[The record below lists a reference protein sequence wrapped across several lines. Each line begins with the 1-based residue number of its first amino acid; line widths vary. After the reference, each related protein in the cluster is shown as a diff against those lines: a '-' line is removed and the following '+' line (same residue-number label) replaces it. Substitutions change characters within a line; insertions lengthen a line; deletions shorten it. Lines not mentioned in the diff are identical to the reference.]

1 MAKFDYALGYR
12 LLDFTSKEAYR
23 AGTAEGQRNEAQCAT
38 AVSAWAFWHGYTDV
52 NILGDGG
59 QRFEV
64 AKQAGYKVGKEV
76 KPWSWIC
83 FGTGYYGKY
92 GHIMAIYDVVGD
104 DVYYCE
110 ANYNGDGNITED
122 DMLIVKCKI
131 TDLTNRAGYQGC
143 IYIAET
149 FPKVKQKNLDYHYSL
164 DGKKTKLNKNVKFK
178 TYTVNCADGLNYRE
192 FPNGRLMGVYRN
204 GTTVKV
210 FENSDTV
217 VNGLTWVKTDY
228 GCWCAKKYLVD
239 TTETKE
245 KNKTTTP
252 TTPSNNLAKEDDS
265 QYTFT
270 TIEGL
275 DLSYCQTSVNFNT
288 VKSNGY
294 KFVIL
299 RAGYGNAILYPNQY
313 DTMFESDYKNAK
325 AVGLDVGA
333 YWYSYAQSID
343 GVRQEAQACIKAMQ
357 GKKFEYPIYFDIE
370 ELNQFAKGRDFC
382 DSLVTAFCDEIDK
395 AGYYPGLYCSTYWI
409 TNYISSSVRNK
420 YPVWIAEYN
429 SKCNYKDNFG
439 MWQNGTVYLAGTGDV
454 DHDFCYVD
462 YPSIIKASGKNGY
475 DKPTPT
481 PTPEP
486 KPVEYKTYY
495 ANDKDGVNY
504 RATPNGTIKG
514 TYKYGEAVS
523 VIVGS
528 ETTTDGIVWVQAKN
542 GYWSSKNLL
551 STTKPTT
558 ETYKTYYANDKDG
571 VNYRNT
577 PNGVLMGTYKYAEAV
592 SVLVGSDTTKDG
604 NVWVKAKNG
613 YWSVKN
619 LLSTTKPAVDTY
631 KTYYANDKSGVNYRN
646 TPNGVLMGTYK
657 YAEAISVLVGSDTTK
672 DGNVWVKA
680 KNNYWSVKN
689 LLSTTKPK
697 VYTYIT
703 MYANDLTGVNYRK
716 TPNGQLVGTYNY
728 GQAIQILEGSDTTN
742 NGQVWV
748 KASNGYWSLKSLLTT
763 KNPITYKTYYVN
775 DKSGLNYR
783 KTPNG
788 VLMGTYYYGQAVR
801 VIVGSETTSGGI
813 VWVKASNGYWSAKN
827 LLTTTKPKV

>member
-92 GHIMAIYDVVGD
+92 GHIMAIYDVVGEY
-104 DVYYCE
+104 VYYCE
-110 ANYNGDGNITED
+110 ANYNGDGKITED

-131 TDLTNRAGYQGC
+131 TDLTSRAGYQGC

-149 FPKVKQKNLDYHYSL
+149 FPKVKQKNLDYHYTL
-164 DGKKTKLNKNVKFK
+164 DGKKTKLNKNVKFVEYK
-178 TYTVNCADGLNYRE
+178 VNCSDGLNYRE
-192 FPNGRLMGVYRN
+192 WPNGRLVGVYRN
-204 GTTVKV
+204 GSTIKV
-210 FENSDTV
+210 FDNSDTV
-217 VNGLTWVKTDY
+217 VNGITWVKTDN
-228 GCWCAKKYLVD
+228 GCYCAKKYLEPVKA
-239 TTETKE
+239 T
-245 KNKTTTP
+245 NTTT
-252 TTPSNNLAKEDDS
+252 TQDLSKEDDS
-265 QYTFT
+265 AYTFT

-275 DLSYCQTSVNFNT
+275 DLSQAQASVNFNT
-288 VKSNGY
+288 VKNNGY

-299 RAGYGNAILYPNQY
+299 RAGYGNAIVYPNQY
-313 DTMFESDYKNAK
+313 DTNFEKFYADAK

-333 YWYSYAQSID
+333 YWFSYALSVD
-343 GVRQEAQACIKAMQ
+343 AVKQEAQAFIKAMN
-357 GKKFEYPIYFDIE
+357 GKKFEYPVYFDLE
-370 ELNQFAKGRDFC
+370 NSSQFDKGVDFC
-382 DSLVTAFCDEIDK
+382 DSLILAFCNELEK
-395 AGYYPGLYCSTYWI
+395 ADYYPGVYCSTFWF
-409 TNYISSSVRNK
+409 TNCVSRDVRIK

-429 SKCNYKDNFG
+429 TKCNYKDG
-439 MWQNGTVYLAGTGDV
+439 YGIWQNGLATLSGTGNV
-454 DHDFCYVD
+454 DHDYCYVD
-462 YPSIIKASGKNGY
+462 YPYIIKNGGYNGY
-475 DKPTPT
+475 SKTPAPTPT
-481 PTPEP
+481 PTP
-486 KPVEYKTYY
+486 V
-495 ANDKDGVNY
+495 
-504 RATPNGTIKG
+504 
-514 TYKYGEAVS
+514 
-523 VIVGS
+523 
-528 ETTTDGIVWVQAKN
+528 
-542 GYWSSKNLL
+542 
-551 STTKPTT
+551 
-558 ETYKTYYANDKDG
+558 TYKTYYANDKDG
-571 VNYRNT
+571 VNYRKT
-577 PNGVLMGTYKYAEAV
+577 PNGELVGTYKYAEAI
-592 SVLVGSDTTKDG
+592 SIKVGSETTKD
-604 NVWVKAKNG
+604 NIVWVQAKNN
-613 YWSVKN
+613 YWSSKN
-619 LLSTTKPAVDTY
+619 LLSTTKPAVDEY
-631 KTYYANDKSGVNYRN
+631 KTYYANDKSGVNYRQ
-646 TPNGVLMGTYK
+646 TPNGTFVGM
-657 YAEAISVLVGSDTTK
+657 YAYGAKVEVLVGSDTTK
-672 DGNVWVKA
+672 DGLVWVKA
-680 KNNYWSVKN
+680 KNGYWSAKS

-697 VYTYIT
+697 INTYTT

-728 GQAIQILEGSDTTN
+728 GQSIQVLDGSDTTN

-775 DKSGLNYR
+775 DRSGLNYR

-788 VLMGTYYYGQAVR
+788 QIMGTYYYGQAVR

>member
-1 MAKFDYALGYR
+1 MANKFDYALGYR
-12 LLDFTSKEAYR
+12 LVDLTSKEAYR

-52 NILGDGG
+52 TILGNGG
-59 QRFEV
+59 QRYQV
-64 AKQAGYKVGKEV
+64 AKNAGYKVGQEV

-110 ANYNGDGNITED
+110 ANYNGDGKLTID
-122 DMLIVKCKI
+122 DMVIVKCKI

-149 FPKVKQKNLDYHYSL
+149 FPKVKPKNLDYHYDL
-164 DGKKTKLNKNVKFK
+164 NGNKTKLNKNVKLK
-178 TYTVNCADGLNYRE
+178 KYKVNCSDGLNYRE

-204 GTTVKV
+204 GTIINV
-210 FENSDTV
+210 FENSETI
-217 VNGLTWVKTDY
+217 VNNLTWVKTDN
-228 GCWCAKKYLVD
+228 GCYCAKKYLINTAENND
-239 TTETKE
+239 TIDTK
-245 KNKTTTP
+245 
-252 TTPSNNLAKEDDS
+252 LAKEDDS
-265 QYTFT
+265 KYTFT

-275 DLSYCQTSVNFNT
+275 DLSYAQTKVDFNK
-288 VKSNGY
+288 VKQAGY

-313 DTMFESDYKNAK
+313 DTMFESHYKNAK
-325 AVGLDVGA
+325 AVGLDVGV
-333 YWYSYAQSID
+333 YWYSYAQSVD
-343 GVRQEAQACIKAMQ
+343 AVKQEAQACIKAMK

-370 ELNQFAKGRDFC
+370 EQSQFNKGKSFC
-382 DSLVTAFCDEIDK
+382 DSLVTTFCTEIAN

-409 TNYISSSVRNK
+409 TNFISENVRTK
-420 YPVWIAEYN
+420 YPTWIAEYN
-429 SKCNYKDNFG
+429 SKCNYKNDFG
-439 MWQNGTVYLAGTGDV
+439 MWQNGTVYLSGTGNV
-454 DHDFCYVD
+454 DHDYCYVD
-462 YPSIIKASGKNGY
+462 YPTIIKKAGKNGY
-475 DKPTPT
+475 STTPT
-481 PTPEP
+481 PQPEP
-486 KPVEYKTYY
+486 TPAPAPSTVYKTYY
-495 ANDKDGVNY
+495 ANDKTGVNY
-504 RATPNGTIKG
+504 RK
-514 TYKYGEAVS
+514 
-523 VIVGS
+523 
-528 ETTTDGIVWVQAKN
+528 
-542 GYWSSKNLL
+542 
-551 STTKPTT
+551 
-558 ETYKTYYANDKDG
+558 
-571 VNYRNT
+571 T

-592 SVLVGSDTTKDG
+592 SVLEGSETTKDN
-604 NVWVKAKNG
+604 NVWVKAKNN

-657 YAEAISVLVGSDTTK
+657 YAEAVSVLVGSDTTK

-697 VYTYIT
+697 VDTYIT

-716 TPNGQLVGTYNY
+716 TPNGQLVGTYAY
-728 GQAIQILEGSDTTN
+728 GQAVKILDGSETN
-742 NGQVWV
+742 KDGNVWV
-748 KASNGYWSLKSLLTT
+748 KASNGYWSVKTLLTT

-775 DKSGLNYR
+775 DRTGLNYR
-783 KTPNG
+783 RTPNG
-788 VLMGTYYYGQAVR
+788 QLMGTYYYGQAVR
-801 VIVGSETTSGGI
+801 VMVGSETTAGGI

-827 LLTTTKPKV
+827 LLTTIKPKV